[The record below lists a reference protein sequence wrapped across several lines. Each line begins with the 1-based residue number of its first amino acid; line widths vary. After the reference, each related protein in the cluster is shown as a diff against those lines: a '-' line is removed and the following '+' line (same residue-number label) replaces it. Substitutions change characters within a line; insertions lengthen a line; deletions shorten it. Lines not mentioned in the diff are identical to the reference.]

1 MTTPVPARPAPARI
15 VIADDHAL
23 AREGLRAMLERS
35 GRFVVAGEAASGEEA
50 LSLCVAHAPDLA
62 LLDIRY
68 GAGGIDGLEAARQL
82 ADATPGVA
90 VIILTMHESA
100 DYLRAAIAAGARG
113 FITKDASRDAL
124 LGALDQVHSGGVA
137 FPPELMRRAISQPD
151 RTPAFVVLERLTP
164 REREVLSGLSDGRT
178 NKEIALRLG
187 ISPGTVKTH
196 VERLI
201 GKLGVRDRTQAA
213 ILAVEHRAGGAA

>member
-1 MTTPVPARPAPARI
+1 MTTAAAAPARI

-35 GRFVVAGEAASGEEA
+35 GRFAVAGEAVSGEEA
-50 LSLCVAHAPDLA
+50 VDLCASLAPDIA

-68 GAGGIDGLEAARQL
+68 GTGSIDGLEAARRIAVQSP
-82 ADATPGVA
+82 AVA
-90 VIILTMHESA
+90 IVILTMHETA
-100 DYLRAAIAAGARG
+100 DYLRAAIASGARG
-113 FITKDASRDAL
+113 FITKDASREEL
-124 LGALDQVHSGGVA
+124 LGALDLVRGGSVA
-137 FPPELMRRAISQPD
+137 FPPALMREAVSLPF
-151 RTPAFVVLERLTP
+151 RTPALLALQRLTP
-164 REREVLSGLSDGRT
+164 RESEVLDGLADGCT

-213 ILAVEHRAGGAA
+213 ILAVEHRARPAA

>member
-1 MTTPVPARPAPARI
+1 MSLARV

-23 AREGLRAMLERS
+23 AREGLRAMLERD
-35 GRFVVAGEAASGEEA
+35 GRYAVVGEAASGEEA
-50 LSLCVAHAPDLA
+50 LALCRAHAPDLA

-68 GAGGIDGLEAARQL
+68 AAGGIDGLEAARRL
-82 ADATPGVA
+82 AEETPHLPV
-90 VIILTMHESA
+90 VLLTMHDSA

-113 FITKDASRDAL
+113 FLLKDASRAVFLAAL
-124 LGALDQVHSGGVA
+124 EQVLAGGVA
-137 FPPELMRRAISQPD
+137 YPPELMRRA
-151 RTPAFVVLERLTP
+151 VLDGAAGGSARAALARLTP
-164 REREVLSGLSDGRT
+164 REWEVLDALAAGRT
-178 NKEIALRLG
+178 NKEIAQVLG

-213 ILAVEHRAGGAA
+213 ILAVEHRRGEAA

>member
-1 MTTPVPARPAPARI
+1 MTSPAPTRI

-50 LSLCVAHAPDLA
+50 LALCAAHAPDLA

-68 GAGGIDGLEAARQL
+68 GTGGIDGLEAARRL
-82 ADATPGVA
+82 ADTAPGVA
-90 VIILTMHESA
+90 VIILTMHETA

-113 FITKDASRDAL
+113 FITKDASREEL
-124 LGALDQVHSGGVA
+124 LGAMDQVRGGGVA
-137 FPPELMRRAISQPD
+137 FPPELMRRAVSVAD
-151 RTPAFVVLERLTP
+151 RAPAFLALQRLTP
-164 REREVLSGLSDGRT
+164 REREVLASLADGST

-213 ILAVEHRAGGAA
+213 ILAVEQRVGGAA

>member
-1 MTTPVPARPAPARI
+1 MTAARI

-35 GRFVVAGEAASGEEA
+35 GRFEVMGEAASGEEVLA
-50 LSLCVAHAPDLA
+50 LCAAHAPDLA

-68 GAGGIDGLEAARQL
+68 GAAGIDGLEAARRL
-82 ADATPGVA
+82 ADDMPGVA
-90 VIILTMHESA
+90 IIILTMHETA

-113 FITKDASRDAL
+113 FITKDASREEL
-124 LGALDQVHSGGVA
+124 IGALDQVLAGGVA
-137 FPPELMRRAISQPD
+137 FPLALMRRAASLPD
-151 RTPAFVVLERLTP
+151 RSPAFRALERLTP
-164 REREVLSGLSDGRT
+164 REREVLDALADGAT
-178 NKEIALRLG
+178 NKEIAARLG

-213 ILAVEHRAGGAA
+213 ILAVEHRAGRAA

>member
-1 MTTPVPARPAPARI
+1 MKPARI

-35 GRFVVAGEAASGEEA
+35 GRYVVVGEATSGEEA
-50 LSLCVAHAPDLA
+50 LALCAAQVPDLA

-68 GAGGIDGLEAARQL
+68 GAGGIDGLEAARRL
-82 ADATPGVA
+82 GEEAPEVA
-90 VIILTMHESA
+90 IIILTMHETA

-113 FITKDASRDAL
+113 FITKDTSRDEL
-124 LGALDQVHSGGVA
+124 LGALDQVCAGSVA
-137 FPPELMRRAISQPD
+137 FPPALMRRAVSMPD
-151 RTPAFVVLERLTP
+151 RSPAFVALERLTL
-164 REREVLSGLSDGRT
+164 REREVLDALADGGT

-213 ILAVEHRAGGAA
+213 ILAVEHRAGRAA

>member
-1 MTTPVPARPAPARI
+1 MTAVRI
-15 VIADDHAL
+15 VTADDHAL

-35 GRFVVAGEAASGEEA
+35 GRFEVVGEAASGEEA
-50 LSLCVAHAPDLA
+50 LALCAAHAPDLA

-68 GAGGIDGLEAARQL
+68 GAAGIDGLEAARRL
-82 ADATPGVA
+82 SADLPGVA
-90 VIILTMHESA
+90 IIILTMHETA

-113 FITKDASRDAL
+113 FITKDTSREEL
-124 LGALDQVHSGGVA
+124 IGALDQVLGGGVA
-137 FPPELMRRAISQPD
+137 FPPPLMRRAVSLPD
-151 RTPAFVVLERLTP
+151 RSHASVALERLTQ
-164 REREVLSGLSDGRT
+164 REREVLAGLADGAT
-178 NKEIALRLG
+178 NKEIAQKLG

-213 ILAVEHRAGGAA
+213 ILAVENRGGWPT

>member
-1 MTTPVPARPAPARI
+1 MTAARI

-35 GRFVVAGEAASGEEA
+35 GRFEVVGEAASGEEA
-50 LSLCVAHAPDLA
+50 LALCAAHAPDLA

-68 GAGGIDGLEAARQL
+68 GAAGIDGLEAARRL
-82 ADATPGVA
+82 ADEMPGVA
-90 VIILTMHESA
+90 IIILTMHETA

-113 FITKDASRDAL
+113 FITKDASREEL
-124 LGALDQVHSGGVA
+124 IGALDQVLAGGVA
-137 FPPELMRRAISQPD
+137 FPLGLMRRAASLSD
-151 RTPAFVVLERLTP
+151 RSPAFRALERLTP
-164 REREVLSGLSDGRT
+164 REREVLDALADGAT
-178 NKEIALRLG
+178 NKEIAARLG

-213 ILAVEHRAGGAA
+213 ILAVEHRAGRAA

>member
-1 MTTPVPARPAPARI
+1 MLSHARI

-35 GRFVVAGEAASGEEA
+35 GRFDVVGEAESGEDA
-50 LSLCVAHAPDLA
+50 LALCADLAPDLA

-68 GAGGIDGLEAARQL
+68 GSKVGHAGIDGLEAARRL
-82 ADATPGVA
+82 ADDAPAIATV
-90 VIILTMHESA
+90 ILTMHDSA

-113 FITKDASRDAL
+113 FIAKDASRDEL
-124 LGALDQVHSGGVA
+124 LGALDQVLGGGVA
-137 FPPELMRRAISQPD
+137 FPPALMRRAVGQPG
-151 RTPAFVVLERLTP
+151 RIPAYAALERLTP
-164 REREVLSGLSDGRT
+164 REREVLDALASGNT
-178 NKEIALRLG
+178 NKEIAILLR

-201 GKLGVRDRTQAA
+201 SKLGVRDRTQAA
-213 ILAVEHRAGGAA
+213 IIAVEHRAGGAA

>member
-1 MTTPVPARPAPARI
+1 MSLARV

-23 AREGLRAMLERS
+23 AREGLRAMLERD
-35 GRFVVAGEAASGEEA
+35 GRYRVVAEATSAEAAID
-50 LSLCVAHAPDLA
+50 LCRGSEPDLA

-68 GAGGIDGLEAARQL
+68 GAGGIDGLEATRLL
-82 ADATPGVA
+82 AAEVPDLP
-90 VIILTMHESA
+90 IILLTMHDSA

-113 FITKDASRDAL
+113 FLLKDASRIAFL
-124 LGALDQVHSGGVA
+124 AAIEQVLAGGLA
-137 FPPELMRRAISQPD
+137 FPPDLMRRAVLDSASPSAA
-151 RTPAFVVLERLTP
+151 PALARLTP
-164 REREVLSGLSDGRT
+164 REWEVLDALAAGRT
-178 NKEIALRLG
+178 NKEIAKLLG

-213 ILAVEHRAGGAA
+213 ILAVEHRRLQVA